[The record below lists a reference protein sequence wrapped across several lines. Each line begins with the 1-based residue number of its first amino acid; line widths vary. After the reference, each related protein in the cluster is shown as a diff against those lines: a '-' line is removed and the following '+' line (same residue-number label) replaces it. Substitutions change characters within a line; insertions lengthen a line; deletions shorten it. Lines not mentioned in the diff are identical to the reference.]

1 VTVMEPIPIELDIE
15 GLYEDHDR
23 GKRKSG
29 NERDLSPRV
38 QVCDR
43 CKTHSQLK
51 LMSQQASTSSESSL
65 TAGVSRQENEAR
77 KRAREETSRTS
88 RTAW

>member
-1 VTVMEPIPIELDIE
+1 MTVIEPIPIELDIKD
-15 GLYEDHDR
+15 LYDDQDR

-43 CKTHSQLK
+43 YKTHSQLK

-65 TAGVSRQENEAR
+65 TAGVSRQEKEAR
-77 KRAREETSRTS
+77 KRSRGETSRTS